1 MRQFLLAVLLVAA
14 LMNCGCTT
22 KVTVENY
29 EKVKVG
35 MTLEDVE
42 KILGPH
48 TKSYQGIKTWRDGN
62 TRSISVVLDDRGL
75 VAEKHREGL

>member
-1 MRQFLLAVLLVAA
+1 MRQFLLAVLLIAA
-14 LMNCGCTT
+14 MTNCGCST
-22 KVTVENY
+22 KVTVANY